1 MNKQYYFDFVIVGLL
16 LGIFFVL
23 LSNEVRLTYMKKDIK
38 SIKEYL
44 EPPLPDWN
52 N

>member
-1 MNKQYYFDFVIVGLL
+1 MNRHYFDFAILGLL
-16 LGIFFVL
+16 LGIFFIL
-23 LSNEVRLTYMKKDIK
+23 LSSEVRLIYIKKDIK

>member
-1 MNKQYYFDFVIVGLL
+1 MNRHYFDFAILGLL

-23 LSNEVRLTYMKKDIK
+23 LSSEVRLIHIKKDIK
-38 SIKEYL
+38 FIKEYL